1 MKKFLLTLAA
11 AFIATFAMAAEYP
24 VVTSVEELK
33 SHPDNTMVLFE
44 NLQVSVVETDMGSWV
59 DKNYYLS
66 DLETA
71 VGGNVYPIPAGFS
84 AVGYLH
90 TASRWDG
97 STYREFFVHHLT
109 ELQSFETLADLINF
123 TTNSDY
129 YDVLVASENV
139 IAKSGTFIVT
149 HVYNDYIFGYTVLSG
164 GYAQQLY
171 AVMTYPNASEEV
183 FPGYELEGYVDGGVF
198 KGHFVPTYREYDKNN
213 ELVSHKG
220 GCYTLSEDNITW
232 PENFGLSIP
241 YTPSSIQ
248 DLVKNWVSEAQ
259 PIRIP
264 GGGVFTQE
272 DDRYYYVASY
282 MSESYDAELGWVNT
296 EVEAKIEVASGS
308 IDLSELVGTTCED
321 YVAGVW
327 DFCNTGDT
335 DRILIT
341 EFISSVA
348 EYDDIA
354 SFLAKGEQYED
365 QIITQ
370 FNVPLLVTYKIDD
383 EKRKFVLTV
392 TDGANSV
399 ALDYSDAIDF
409 DDEGNPTAEYAALRA
424 IQPGDMVSGVK
435 GYPQFYASSRAPQI
449 ACALYDWNTE
459 KTVVYVPTVESSG
472 NDVNAIRNVT
482 VGDML
487 AEWADCQN
495 NNTVARIA
503 NNVVS
508 LLDVEVVSAKNMW
521 DEDVLY
527 LVQGTDSMEL
537 SNLWGAD
544 KMNFQTYERNNIV
557 GIADYCI
564 INSNYIY
571 QFQPLSQEHITD
583 ASLITEVENI
593 EDLVNY
599 IGTPVILR
607 NAEIKAISDG
617 RFTEFFL
624 QDEETYVQGLQI
636 CGKYDLKGT
645 YDGEAFTVASVEKV
659 HGFNAISDM
668 DMYTQ
673 QFPETAGEAYN
684 VFGNVTVTYADGEN
698 VFVQY
703 MATNAWG
710 GQMMAGNVLL
720 GVKTQVEAGDIITG
734 LKGVSSPK
742 VESYDEDW
750 NTILESGARFT
761 VAEDANITVVSSDN
775 EVQYG
780 QGSDLPFILGNNA
793 AYYSGQAM
801 KIYGG
806 GTFVKEGDKYYYK
819 VTAVDEKDGTVT
831 EAQVE
836 ALSNIVD
843 LDAYLDA
850 PIANDQVLLVV
861 YDAGNTTNEARRILV
876 TGFMSTLLEYQNIA
890 ELIEAGEL
898 TDYSLTAAV
907 VNPVTVTYV
916 HSGGM
921 GNFIFIQDETGALR
935 LNFEEETSISNYKV
949 GDQLA
954 GVKGKTSYS
963 WMGYYYLSA
972 SDNNWKDYTFEVTGT
987 VTPTVKEATI
997 PALNQEYNDAYNN
1010 AIPAVLYTHN
1020 LIELKEVSI
1029 STTTDGYGEEA
1040 KCLVDAE
1047 GNTLIVPNNF
1057 AEGLTTYEKMNI
1069 RGIADFGSMN
1079 FNGILTIH
1087 PRSQEDINDA
1097 LGVNGVEVVGG
1108 IYLDAANQV
1117 VANGAVAVVVYD
1129 LNGRTVAAANAAT
1142 VDADGLAQGVY
1153 VVRATYADGEV
1164 ATAKVVR

>member
-59 DKNYYLS
+59 DKSYYLS

-97 STYREFFVHHLT
+97 STYREFFVHQLT

-139 IAKSGTFIVT
+139 IAKRGTFIVT

-220 GCYTLSEDNITW
+220 GCFTLSEDNITW
-232 PENFGLSIP
+232 PINYGLSIP

-248 DLVKNWVSEAQ
+248 DLVKNWVAEAQ

-272 DDRYYYVASY
+272 DDRYYYVTSY

-348 EYDDIA
+348 EYNDIA

-370 FNVPLLVTYKIDD
+370 FNVPLLVTYKLDD
-383 EKRKFVLTV
+383 GKRKFVLTV
-392 TDGANSV
+392 TDGENSV

-409 DDEGNPTAEYAALRA
+409 DFEDNPTAEYAALRA
-424 IQPGDMVSGVK
+424 IQPGDMISGVK

-449 ACALYDWNTE
+449 ACALYDWNIE
-459 KTVVYVPTVESSG
+459 QTVVYVPTVESSG
-472 NDVNAIRNVT
+472 NDVAAIRNVT

-503 NNVVS
+503 NNVVA
-508 LLDVEVVSAKNMW
+508 LLDVEVVTAKDMW
-521 DEDVLY
+521 DDDVLY

-599 IGTPVILR
+599 IGTPVILK
-607 NAEIKAISDG
+607 NAEIKAVSDG
-617 RFTEFFL
+617 WFTDFFL
-624 QDEETYVQGLQI
+624 QDEETYVMGLQI
-636 CGKYDLKGT
+636 CGKYDLLGT
-645 YDGEAFTVASVEKV
+645 YDGEAFNVANVEKV
-659 HGFNAISDM
+659 HGFNTISDM
-668 DMYTQ
+668 DMYAQ
-673 QFPETAGEAYN
+673 QFPEAAGEAYN

-703 MATNAWG
+703 MGANAWG
-710 GQMMAGNVLL
+710 GQQMTGNVLL
-720 GVKTQVEAGDIITG
+720 GVKTQVKVGDIITG
-734 LKGVSSPK
+734 LKGISSPK
-742 VESYDEDW
+742 VENYDEDY

-775 EVQYG
+775 EITYG
-780 QGSDLPFILGNNA
+780 QSVELPFIVGNNA
-793 AYYSGQAM
+793 AYYSGQAIKVM
-801 KIYGG
+801 GG
-806 GTFVKEGDKYYYK
+806 GSFVKEDGAYYYE
-819 VTAVDEKDGTVT
+819 VTTVDEKDGTESTARIEV
-831 EAQVE
+831 
-836 ALSNIVD
+836 LSNEINLDEYLNAPLASED
-843 LDAYLDA
+843 L
-850 PIANDQVLLVV
+850 ILVV
-861 YDAGNTTNEARRILV
+861 FDAGNTTNEARRLLINGFSSSLV
-876 TGFMSTLLEYQNIA
+876 EFENIA
-890 ELIEAGEL
+890 AFFENGQV
-898 TDYSLTAAV
+898 TDYSLTACF
-907 VNPVTVTYV
+907 VNPLTVTYV
-916 HSGGM
+916 PAENSYL
-921 GNFIFIQDETGALR
+921 FVQDETGGLR
-935 LNFEEETSISNYKV
+935 LNFQEYESLAGYKV
-949 GDQLA
+949 GDQIT
-954 GVKGKTSYS
+954 GVKGKFGYS
-963 WMGYYYLSA
+963 WMGFYYLEA
-972 SDNNWKDYTFEVTGT
+972 QDNNWNDLVFDVVGT
-987 VTPTVKEATI
+987 ATPIVKEATI
-997 PALNQEYNDAYNN
+997 ADLNQEYNDAYNN
-1010 AIPAVLYTHN
+1010 GIPAVLYASN
-1020 LIELKEVSI
+1020 LIELKRVSL
-1029 STTTDGYGEEA
+1029 STTTDAYGEEV

-1047 GNTLIVPNNF
+1047 GNTLLVPNNF

-1069 RGIADFGSMN
+1069 VGIADYGSLN
-1079 FNGILTIH
+1079 YSGYYTIH

-1097 LGVNGVEVVGG
+1097 LGVNGVQIEGG

-1142 VDADGLAQGVY
+1142 VDANGLAQGVY